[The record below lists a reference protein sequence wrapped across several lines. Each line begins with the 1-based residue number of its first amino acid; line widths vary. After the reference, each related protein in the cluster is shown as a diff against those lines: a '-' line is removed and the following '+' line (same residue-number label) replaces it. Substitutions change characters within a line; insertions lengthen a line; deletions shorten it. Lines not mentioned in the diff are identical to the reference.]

1 MQLFGEETEHLG
13 ELGCHNVLGS
23 ISTCA
28 FFKNLAEIQA
38 LSKVTGYSHLS
49 RTSVGIIVSHMVIY
63 LLRVMFPDQQ
73 FLKPPRRRS
82 HLAVLSSLSVR
93 VHRSIWKSEKMSAYP
108 EMINKKVKNA
118 LVLAAHEIPS
128 SSITELLSSTV

>member
-63 LLRVMFPDQQ
+63 LLRVMFPTGDIGVNIGKPFTLPDIKGKIEADQ
-73 FLKPPRRRS
+73 LKTMMDHVMGRIADLIPKEYHGVYHPTDGD
-82 HLAVLSSLSVR
+82 SLGS
-93 VHRSIWKSEKMSAYP
+93 
-108 EMINKKVKNA
+108 
-118 LVLAAHEIPS
+118 
-128 SSITELLSSTV
+128 